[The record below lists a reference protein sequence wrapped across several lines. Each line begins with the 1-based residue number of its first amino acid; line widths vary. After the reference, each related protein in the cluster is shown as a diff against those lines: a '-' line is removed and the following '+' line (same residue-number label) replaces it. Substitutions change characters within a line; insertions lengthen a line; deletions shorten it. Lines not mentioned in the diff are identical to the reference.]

1 MKGLINLIIIDIEKD
16 NMITLIGTGH
26 VFNLSSALID
36 IFDEKNPNVICVELD
51 QQRLNALLLKKTDP
65 ERYKE
70 ASKNNPFIYKIL
82 ARFQDNMAK
91 EYGVSAGDE
100 MLTAI
105 HYAQSHGIPLE
116 LIDSNAQ
123 KLFARM
129 LKSMTLSEKIKLFL
143 SGFSGLF
150 IGKER
155 VEKELK
161 KIESEFDKYLNEI
174 GEKFPTIKKILIDER
189 NENMA
194 NRIIDLSESY
204 ENIIACIGDG
214 HIIGISNILDE
225 KKFEYETI
233 RLNDLRNWK
242 IKSETASFSFNI
254 EYNN

>member
-1 MKGLINLIIIDIEKD
+1 
-16 NMITLIGTGH
+16 MITLIGTGH

-36 IFDEKNPNVICVELD
+36 IFNEKNPNVICVELD
-51 QQRLNALLLKKTDP
+51 QQRLNALMLKKTDP
-65 ERYKE
+65 VRYKE
-70 ASKNNPFIYKIL
+70 ASKNNPFIYKLL

-105 HYAQSHGIPLE
+105 NYAKSNDIPLE
-116 LIDSNAQ
+116 LIDANAQ
-123 KLFARM
+123 KLFSKM

-161 KIESEFDKYLNEI
+161 KIENEI
-174 GEKFPTIKKILIDER
+174 ETYLKEIGKKFPTIKKILIDER
-189 NENMA
+189 NQKMA
-194 NRIIDLSESY
+194 NRIIELTSSY
-204 ENIIACIGDG
+204 DHIIACIGDG
-214 HIIGISNILDE
+214 HITGISSILDG
-225 KKFEYETI
+225 KKIKYEII
-233 RLNDLRNWK
+233 RLNNLRNWN
-242 IKSETASFSFNI
+242 IKSDSASFSFDV

>member
-1 MKGLINLIIIDIEKD
+1 
-16 NMITLIGTGH
+16 MITLIGTGH

-36 IFDEKNPNVICVELD
+36 IFDEKNPDVICVELD
-51 QQRLNALLLKKTDP
+51 PQRLNALMLKKKDP

-105 HYAQSHGIPLE
+105 NYAQSHGKPLE

-123 KLFARM
+123 KLFKKM

-143 SGFSGLF
+143 SGFSGFF

-155 VEKELK
+155 IEKELK
-161 KIESEFDKYLNEI
+161 KIEGKFDDYLKEI
-174 GEKFPTIKKILIDER
+174 GEKFPTVKKILIDER

-194 NRIIDLSESY
+194 NRIIELT
-204 ENIIACIGDG
+204 ENHERIIACMGDG

-225 KKFEYETI
+225 QNIEYETI
-233 RLNDLRNWK
+233 RLNDLRNWE
-242 IKSETASFSFNI
+242 IKSETASFSFNV
-254 EYNN
+254 EYNNEFIF